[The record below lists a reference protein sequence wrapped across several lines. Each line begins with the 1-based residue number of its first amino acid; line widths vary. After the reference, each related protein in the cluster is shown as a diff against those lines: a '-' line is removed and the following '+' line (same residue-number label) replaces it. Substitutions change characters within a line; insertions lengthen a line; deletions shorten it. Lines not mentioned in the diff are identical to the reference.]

1 MSLRQLVKS
10 QPPVNSSVQNTSGSQ
25 VYVLLNKMRE
35 RARIYIN
42 SRSQDSFNDI
52 IGALDNIK
60 IILAEESSTR
70 LRDILSQIEMKDKE
84 LWKMHQWEL
93 VDTQDW
99 NWHENNDPQSLKRKW
114 ITPDIIMTMG
124 SRAKTNKLVT
134 IILNMAAIYW
144 VTPGILRNPPKPR

>member
-1 MSLRQLVKS
+1 MTLSNMSLRQLVKS

-93 VDTQDW
+93 VDTQD
-99 NWHENNDPQSLKRKW
+99 
-114 ITPDIIMTMG
+114 
-124 SRAKTNKLVT
+124 
-134 IILNMAAIYW
+134 
-144 VTPGILRNPPKPR
+144 